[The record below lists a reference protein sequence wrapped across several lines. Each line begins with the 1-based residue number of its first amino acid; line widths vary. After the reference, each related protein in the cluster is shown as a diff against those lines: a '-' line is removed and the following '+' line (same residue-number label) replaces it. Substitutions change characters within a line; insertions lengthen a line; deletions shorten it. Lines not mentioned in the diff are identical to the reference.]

1 MCLMECGDQRQ
12 SCEKKYVKGG
22 RKNRDRTLSGFVATV
37 IGLGKIK
44 WSRGVFLFGKLLCRP
59 RKIDFKNAGIL
70 KGGKYLGTKK
80 SGWQ

>member
-1 MCLMECGDQRQ
+1 VEIRDRAAK
-12 SCEKKYVKGG
+12 KKYVKGG
-22 RKNRDRTLSGFVATV
+22 KKNRDRTLSGFVATV
-37 IGLGKIK
+37 IGLGTIK

-70 KGGKYLGTKK
+70 KGGRYLGTKK